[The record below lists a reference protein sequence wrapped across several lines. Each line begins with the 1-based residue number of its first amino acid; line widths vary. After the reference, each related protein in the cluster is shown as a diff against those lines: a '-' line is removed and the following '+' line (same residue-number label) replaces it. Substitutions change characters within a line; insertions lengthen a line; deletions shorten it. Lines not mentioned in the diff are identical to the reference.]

1 MARQDTVVGFYN
13 YPVPLSSYASITETA
28 LLAPFASGYYPGL
41 PSPEFPLSTATYPVV
56 MYVSVPPDVSG
67 GELDGHPFEVVIAGT
82 VTGAATCTF
91 DLKLWQASNAV
102 LQSGIT
108 STTYATLLTHPPSG
122 TGINGLVGSSAITVS
137 SSAKTNFRMVAP
149 LIWDSTSKQL
159 NFANAPVLYGIGAT
173 ASPTVTNA
181 TLASIGQTDLNF
193 FPTFTWGTAFG
204 GSLVLTEFV
213 INRL

>member
-1 MARQDTVVGFYN
+1 MKQDTVVGFQN
-13 YPVPLSSYASITETA
+13 YTVPLASYAGITETA
-28 LLAPFASGYYPGL
+28 LLAPFASGYYPSL

-56 MYVSVPPDVSG
+56 MYVSVPPDVAG
-67 GELDGHPFEVVIAGT
+67 GELDGHAFEVMIAGT
-82 VTGAATCTF
+82 VTGASTCTF
-91 DLKLWQASNAV
+91 DLKLWQATNAV

-122 TGINGLVGSSAITVS
+122 TGITGVVGSSAVTLSSTV
-137 SSAKTNFRMVAP
+137 KTNFRLVAP

-159 NFANAPVLYGIGAT
+159 NFAGAPVFYAIGAT
-173 ASPTVTNA
+173 ATPTVTNA
-181 TLASIGQTDLNF
+181 SITGLGQTDLNF

-204 GSLVLTEFV
+204 GSLVLSEFG

>member
-1 MARQDTVVGFYN
+1 MRQDSVVGFQN
-13 YPVPLSSYASITETA
+13 YTVPLSSYAGITETA
-28 LLAPFASGYYPGL
+28 LLVPFSSGYYPGL

-67 GELDGHPFEVVIAGT
+67 GELDGHAFEVKITGT

-91 DLKLWQASNAV
+91 DLKLWQATNAV

-108 STTYATLLTHPPSG
+108 SATYATLLTHPPSG
-122 TGINGLVGSSAITVS
+122 TGIAGLVGSSAVTLS
-137 SSAKTNFRMVAP
+137 SSVKTNFSLKAP

-159 NFANAPVLYGIGAT
+159 NFAGAPEFYAIGAT
-173 ASPTVTNA
+173 ATPTVTNA
-181 TLASIGQTDLNF
+181 SLTSIGQTDLNF

-204 GSLVLTEFV
+204 GSLILSEFV
-213 INRL
+213 INRI

>member
-1 MARQDTVVGFYN
+1 MRQDSVVGFQN
-13 YPVPLSSYASITETA
+13 YTVPLASYAGITETA
-28 LLAPFASGYYPGL
+28 LLAPFSSGYYPGL

-56 MYVSVPPDVSG
+56 LPISVPPDVSG

-108 STTYATLLTHPPSG
+108 SATYATLLTHPPSG
-122 TGINGLVGSSAITVS
+122 TGINGLVGSSAVTLS
-137 SSAKTNFRMVAP
+137 SSVKTNFRLKAP
-149 LIWDSTSKQL
+149 FIWDSTSKQL
-159 NFANAPVLYGIGAT
+159 NFAGATEFYAIGAT
-173 ASPTVTNA
+173 ATPTVTNA
-181 TLASIGQTDLNF
+181 SLTSIGQTDLNF

-204 GSLVLTEFV
+204 GSLILSEFA
-213 INRL
+213 INRV